1 MNPKKKF
8 AEEIAKHLDAEQKEE
23 MVKKFKEKHKD
34 NPMLDELVGNLKKM
48 LYGDDGGDKTP

>member
-8 AEEIAKHLDAEQKEE
+8 AEEIAKHLDKEQKEE

-48 LYGDDGGDKTP
+48 LYGDTDGDKT